1 MFVRRRNLLAI
12 LAGAPVFAGLPAF
25 AGDSDPAAA
34 PVQKLMDGLLNVM
47 KAGTQTPFNQRYAT
61 LAPIIEATFD
71 LDTIL
76 RDSVGSTWASLP
88 PDQQSMLQDA
98 FRKYTV
104 SSYVNS
110 FDSYKGQRFVVQ
122 PDTRQVANG
131 ERVVQTEIIPK
142 SGDKHE
148 LDYVMR
154 DTAAARRRWRRACGP
169 SRRTCPRGLARGR
182 QREGPGTKRSAYP
195 ISGNTSVF
203 NGNTD
208 PIQVAFSVW
217 SSRGR
222 PDSGCSSTVSPIR
235 FIITN
240 GASSGKTSG
249 LKAIWYIEVGCGPT
263 GTSCHRPIRTGN
275 LASTHS
281 RSNAAFSRVSG
292 S

>member
-1 MFVRRRNLLAI
+1 MNPMFVRRRNLLAI

-154 DTAAARRRWRRACGP
+154 DTGAGWRAVDVLADGAVSRVAVQRSDFRR
-169 SRRTCPRGLARGR
+169 LL
-182 QREGPGTKRSAYP
+182 
-195 ISGNTSVF
+195 
-203 NGNTD
+203 
-208 PIQVAFSVW
+208 
-217 SSRGR
+217 SRG
-222 PDSGCSSTVSPIR
+222 
-235 FIITN
+235 
-240 GASSGKTSG
+240 GASALAES
-249 LKAIWYIEVGCGPT
+249 L
-263 GTSCHRPIRTGN
+263 RTKSAD
-275 LASTHS
+275 LSE
-281 RSNAAFSRVSG
+281 G
-292 S
+292 SS